1 MGFILAERGSIAMN
15 EKRDK
20 LIVQTLGECWHEC
33 GKKPDYACPK
43 CGETNTDLQ
52 GWYINPASLN
62 IDLSTPSGFFWTWDK
77 LWEKRLAIKFM
88 KYYSIKHLGEPEP
101 GFMPFELLNINLCMN
116 ALAGFLESKCLKK

>member
-1 MGFILAERGSIAMN
+1 MLN

-20 LIVQTLGECWHEC
+20 LITDVLRGPWPKDRC
-33 GKKPDYACPK
+33 GV
-43 CGETNTDLQ
+43 CGWMFDEGKDGCTKDGCSMRPL
-52 GWYINPASLN
+52 PLKRADRP